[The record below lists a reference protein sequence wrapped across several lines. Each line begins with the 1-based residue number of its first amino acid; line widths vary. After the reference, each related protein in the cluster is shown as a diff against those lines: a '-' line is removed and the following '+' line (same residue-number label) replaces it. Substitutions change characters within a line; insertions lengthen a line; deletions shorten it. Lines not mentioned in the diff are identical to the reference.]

1 MHSLNIYRYYPTTV
15 FYHNLHELDFN
26 SRPTIVLLFKEMHV
40 LQVCLCQTA
49 RGIYASNSIKN
60 EPERLAVRWVKE
72 GARWHAR
79 VEVGKH
85 NVVNDIMAKG
95 HRLRKRRMVQKEM
108 YLNTFKKITME
119 RTD

>member
-1 MHSLNIYRYYPTTV
+1 MYCKCVSVR
-15 FYHNLHELDFN
+15 
-26 SRPTIVLLFKEMHV
+26 
-40 LQVCLCQTA
+40 LQEAYTQVIA
-49 RGIYASNSIKN
+49 YKN
-60 EPERLAVRWVKE
+60 RTRAFSCTLGK
-72 GARWHAR
+72 GGSSMAR